1 MKVNKITIINEI
13 GTLVEY
19 DITYMINKLYER
31 GLINSEEPKQ
41 EFKVNQTDFI
51 LVERT
56 KSGEIKFTITNKRKK
71 FINDL
76 LGLI

>member
-41 EFKVNQTDFI
+41 EFKVNQNDFI

-56 KSGEIKFTITNKRKK
+56 KKGEIKFTITNKRKK
-71 FINDL
+71 VINDL

>member
-31 GLINSEEPKQ
+31 GLINIEETKQ

-56 KSGEIKFTITNKRKK
+56 KKGEIKFTITNKRKK
-71 FINDL
+71 VINDL

>member
-31 GLINSEEPKQ
+31 GLINFEEPKQ
-41 EFKVNQTDFI
+41 KFKVNQTDFI

-56 KSGEIKFTITNKRKK
+56 KKGEIKFTITNNRKK
-71 FINDL
+71 VINDL